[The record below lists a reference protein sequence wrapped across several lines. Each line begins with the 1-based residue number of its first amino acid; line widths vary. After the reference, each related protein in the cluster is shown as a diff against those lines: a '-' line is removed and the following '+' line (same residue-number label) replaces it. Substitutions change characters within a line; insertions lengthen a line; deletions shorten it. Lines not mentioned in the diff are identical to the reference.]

1 MQQNTFLMDGSL
13 DDKLTTSITDKNS
26 QDKSKL
32 ISSPDIESL
41 SIIDKAKMEDDR
53 FRRLKNDN
61 SCNVAFKSLN

>member
-1 MQQNTFLMDGSL
+1 MDGSL

>member
-13 DDKLTTSITDKNS
+13 DDKLTNSITDKNS